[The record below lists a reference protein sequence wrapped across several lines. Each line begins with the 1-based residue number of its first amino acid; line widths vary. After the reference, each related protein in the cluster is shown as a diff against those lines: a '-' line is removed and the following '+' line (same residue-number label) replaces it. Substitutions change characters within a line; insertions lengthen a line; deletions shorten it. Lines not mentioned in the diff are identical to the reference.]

1 MITHNGKYLSVA
13 THHGMP
19 IYTATMGGKMVIGGK
34 WLLSATL
41 QAIVA
46 AFGAEGTEV
55 IAKTNDY
62 LNQIATTDP
71 QRALLLAG
79 FINEDPMLVCSLVET
94 SKTRWLVTDGLAC
107 IQTQTILNGLSNIT
121 SYCKVP
127 ANLTGNQAL
136 WCARETTNTNT
147 YTSFLLGSSIRADYG
162 STQTTTGRDMPRGKD
177 TKLQSIDGCFYLNGE
192 KLTNRDIV
200 SFSTVNGVSLFA
212 SYSTGGAA
220 PYTNMSKGF
229 MQGAFIVEQE
239 GEQVANICPFIRN
252 GENGMLDIISCTFYP
267 NANTEGS
274 FTIALTP
281 KTTETTS

>member
-1 MITHNGKYLSVA
+1 MITHNGTYLIHA

-19 IYTATMGGKMVIGGK
+19 IYAATMGGKMVIGGK

-41 QAIVA
+41 QAIVD
-46 AFGAEGTEV
+46 AFGSAEGTEV

-62 LNQIATTDP
+62 LNRIATTDP
-71 QRALLLAG
+71 QRAQRLSG
-79 FINEDPMLVCSLVET
+79 FINEDPLLVCSLVET

-107 IQTQTILNGLSNIT
+107 IQTQTILDGHSNIT

-127 ANLTGNQAL
+127 ANIAGNQAL
-136 WCARETTNTNT
+136 WCARETTNANT
-147 YTSFLLGSSIRADYG
+147 YTSFLLDSSIRADYG

-192 KLTNRDIV
+192 KLTNREFV

-220 PYTNMSKGF
+220 PYTNVQNGF

-252 GENGMLDIISCTFYP
+252 SENGMLDIISGTFYP

-274 FTIALTP
+274 FTIALTD
-281 KTTETTS
+281 KTTS